1 MIIYG
6 VGLLALCTLVGV
18 IVGDLLGVLLGVK
31 SNVGGVGIA
40 MILLICIR
48 LWMEKRGMMT
58 VETEKGVSFWGTMY
72 IPVVVAMA
80 AQQNVVAALSSG
92 HMALFAA
99 VVSVAVCTLTIAG
112 LSRYNKASPLPKE
125 EEDTAL
131 NRIGGKVH
139 G

>member
-18 IVGDLLGVLLGVK
+18 IAGDLLGVLLGVK

-99 VVSVAVCTLTIAG
+99 VVSVAVCTLNIAG
-112 LSRYNKASPLPKE
+112 LSRFNKASPLPK

>member
-18 IVGDLLGVLLGVK
+18 IAGDLLGVLLGVK

-80 AQQNVVAALSSG
+80 AQQNVVAG

>member
-6 VGLLALCTLVGV
+6 VGLLALCTVVGV

-99 VVSVAVCTLTIAG
+99 VVSVVVCTLTIAG

-125 EEDTAL
+125 EDTAL

>member
-18 IVGDLLGVLLGVK
+18 IAGDLLGVLLGVK

-99 VVSVAVCTLTIAG
+99 VVSVAVCTLTIAS
-112 LSRYNKASPLPKE
+112 LSRFNKASPLPK

-131 NRIGGKVH
+131 NRIGGKIH

>member
-1 MIIYG
+1 
-6 VGLLALCTLVGV
+6 
-18 IVGDLLGVLLGVK
+18 
-31 SNVGGVGIA
+31 
-40 MILLICIR
+40 
-48 LWMEKRGMMT
+48 
-58 VETEKGVSFWGTMY
+58 
-72 IPVVVAMA
+72 MA

>member
-48 LWMEKRGMMT
+48 LWMEKRGVMT

-72 IPVVVAMA
+72 IPVVV
-80 AQQNVVAALSSG
+80 VTELSSG

-99 VVSVAVCTLTIAG
+99 VVSVIVCTLTIAG

-125 EEDTAL
+125 EDTTL

>member
-18 IVGDLLGVLLGVK
+18 IAGDLLGVLLGVK

-92 HMALFAA
+92 HMALFVA

>member
-1 MIIYG
+1 
-6 VGLLALCTLVGV
+6 
-18 IVGDLLGVLLGVK
+18 
-31 SNVGGVGIA
+31 
-40 MILLICIR
+40 
-48 LWMEKRGMMT
+48 
-58 VETEKGVSFWGTMY
+58 
-72 IPVVVAMA
+72 
-80 AQQNVVAALSSG
+80 LSSG

>member
-1 MIIYG
+1 
-6 VGLLALCTLVGV
+6 
-18 IVGDLLGVLLGVK
+18 
-31 SNVGGVGIA
+31 

-112 LSRYNKASPLPKE
+112 LSRFNKASPLPK

>member
-18 IVGDLLGVLLGVK
+18 IAGDLLGVLLGVK

-99 VVSVAVCTLTIAG
+99 VGSVAVCTLTIAG

-125 EEDTAL
+125 EDTAL